1 MSEPSQQPFAPIT
14 DRNSRPV
21 RLGVIGL
28 GNIAS
33 QHIGNIARGAVDDC
47 TLAATCSRRAPED
60 TFGVPHFTDA
70 NTLIASGLCDAVL
83 IATPT
88 FEHAA
93 MGEAALRAGLH
104 VMMEKPLGLSVGEAE
119 TLLAM
124 QGEDQVFAL
133 MLNQRT
139 DPLFVAMRDI
149 VASGELGEITRTHW
163 TMTNWFRPE
172 IYFQV
177 SDWRATWAGE
187 GGGLLL
193 NQCIHNLDI
202 FAWLCGMPARV
213 QAFCRFGRHHEIEV
227 EDEVTA
233 YFEYANGASGVFVGS
248 TGEAPGVNRFDIVG
262 DKGALHFDGGKLT
275 LTENT
280 PGTREFNAQ
289 TRQMF
294 GMPETSVRD
303 ITPDAN
309 ERADANQHAQILSNF
324 TAAILR
330 GEPLLAP
337 AQDGIDSLALAN
349 AMLLAT
355 WEQAAVNLPLDSGRY
370 EAALQERVSKS
381 SLREKLSVQAE
392 IDMDA
397 SYR

>member
-1 MSEPSQQPFAPIT
+1 MPQHS
-14 DRNSRPV
+14 PV

-33 QHIGNIARGAVDDC
+33 QHIANIQSGAVDNC
-47 TLAATCSRRAPED
+47 VLAATCSRREPQTSYE
-60 TFGVPHFTDA
+60 VPHFTEYHA
-70 NTLIASGLCDAVL
+70 LIASGCCDAVL

-88 FEHAA
+88 FAHAA
-93 MGEAALRAGLH
+93 MGEAALTAGLH
-104 VMMEKPLGLSVGEAE
+104 VLMEKPLGLSVAEAE
-119 TLLAM
+119 GLLAL
-124 QGEDQVFAL
+124 QADGQVFAL

-139 DPLFVAMRDI
+139 DPLFTTMRNI
-149 VASGELGEITRTHW
+149 VASGALGDITRTHW

-202 FAWLCGMPARV
+202 FAWLCGMPATV
-213 QAFCRFGRHHEIEV
+213 QAFCRFGRHHDIEV

-262 DKGALHFDGGKLT
+262 DKGALHFDGQQLT
-275 LTENT
+275 LTENS

-294 GMPETSVRD
+294 GMPETTVQN
-303 ITPDAN
+303 ITPD
-309 ERADANQHAQILSNF
+309 RSGNQHAQVLANF
-324 TAAILR
+324 TAAILE

-337 AQDGIDSLALAN
+337 AEEGVHSLALAN

-355 WEQAAVNLPLDSGRY
+355 WEQRAVSLPLDSARY
-370 EAALQERVSKS
+370 ELALRERVAGS
-381 SLREKLSVQAE
+381 SLRKKASVEAE
-392 IDMDA
+392 IDMKA